1 MKLSLHSVQ
10 TRLNGAFALVAL
22 VGVTAALAGVIALQS
37 TRAALSEVVDEAA
50 PMASAAGALD
60 AASSAITGEL
70 AAFARSVDAV
80 DMTASETRLTSLLAN
95 ARDAVS
101 VLTDAGLDRQRTAS
115 LTGLLDDL
123 AAGVNAANAPTAANL
138 EARMARLDAISSAI
152 DDRAAAVAALEEGLE
167 TAAGQA
173 ELETF
178 LRIIIDLN
186 LILTQYA
193 ELDGALSVD
202 EVSDVEGRFE
212 LAMDELFVNLAILGD
227 AATPDVTSTSE
238 ALISRGEGTQ
248 GVFALRRTEIEAEMT
263 AADAVEDAR
272 IAHALLAA
280 EVEDVVAEATAMAAT
295 ARSNGFTAVLSGQIL
310 LIVMAIGAV
319 AIAGVIG
326 WVYVNG
332 NLLNR
337 LTRISRTTTAL
348 ASGNT
353 GLALDDDGRDE
364 ISDMARAVAVL
375 RDNEIERVRLASESE
390 AERAARE
397 QRTRAIEALV
407 QDFETTSGR
416 ALEAVSR
423 AAGEMEMAS
432 NALSESS
439 HSAAGQTAEV
449 NEAGVLA
456 AQNVDTVA
464 AAAEEMTSSI
474 AEIAQQIS
482 RSSSIARSAA
492 DEVSGASQDVTAL
505 SEAAGRI
512 DGVVRLIN
520 DIAEKTNLLA
530 LNATIEA
537 ARAGEAGKGFA
548 VVASEVKTLAEQ
560 TARATGSISEQ
571 VHGIQSA
578 TGKAVSA
585 ISAIGSVIRE
595 MNEISTAIAAAME
608 EQRAA
613 AEEITR
619 SAQEAAGGARR
630 VSQAIQGVDA
640 AASETGQCAAQ
651 VNEASVGLT
660 QEAGTLR
667 SAVAR
672 FLEGVRAA

>member
-1 MKLSLHSVQ
+1 MKINLQSVQ
-10 TRLNGAFALVAL
+10 TRLNGAFALVAM
-22 VGVTAALAGVIALQS
+22 VGVAAALAGVIALQS
-37 TRAALSEVVDEAA
+37 TRGALSEVVDEAA
-50 PMASAAGALD
+50 PMASAASALE

-70 AAFARSVDAV
+70 AAFARSIDTV
-80 DMTASETRLTSLLAN
+80 DMAASEARLRTLTGQ
-95 ARDAVS
+95 ARDAIANLS
-101 VLTDAGLDRQRTAS
+101 GAGLDAARTAS
-115 LTGLLDDL
+115 LSELLDDL
-123 AAGVNAANAPTAANL
+123 AAGVEAANAPTAANL
-138 EARMARLDAISSAI
+138 DARNARLDAIAAAI
-152 DDRAAAVAALEEGLE
+152 AERAEAVAALETALE
-167 TAAGQA
+167 DAAGQA

-178 LRIIIDLN
+178 LRLIIDLN
-186 LILTQYA
+186 LILTQFA
-193 ELDGALSVD
+193 ELDGALSAD
-202 EVSDVEGRFE
+202 EVADVEERFQ
-212 LAMDELFVNLAILGD
+212 LAMDELLVNLAILGD
-227 AATPDVTSTSE
+227 AATQTITDTSE
-238 ALISRGEGTQ
+238 ALISRGEGTE
-248 GVFALRRTEIEAEMT
+248 GVFDLRRTEIEAEIT
-263 AADAVEDAR
+263 AANAVEDAR
-272 IAHALLAA
+272 IAHALLTA
-280 EVEDVVAEATAMAAT
+280 EVEQVVADANAMAEA

-319 AIAGVIG
+319 GIAGVIG

-332 NLLNR
+332 NLLRR

-348 ASGNT
+348 ASGDT
-353 GLALDDDGRDE
+353 GQALEDKGQDE
-364 ISDMARAVAVL
+364 ISDMAHAVAVL
-375 RDNEIERVRLASESE
+375 RENEMERLRLASESE

-397 QRTRAIEALV
+397 ARTRAIEALV
-407 QDFETTSGR
+407 QEFESTSGR

-423 AAGEMEMAS
+423 AAGEMEMAA
-432 NALSESS
+432 NALTESS

-474 AEIAQQIS
+474 GEIAQQIA
-482 RSSSIARSAA
+482 RSSTIARSAA
-492 DEVSGASQDVTAL
+492 DEVSGASADVTAL

-520 DIAEKTNLLA
+520 EIAEKTNLLA

-571 VHGIQSA
+571 VSGIQNA

-585 ISAIGSVIRE
+585 ITAIGTVIRE

-619 SAQEAAGGARR
+619 SAQEAAGGTRR

-651 VNEASVGLT
+651 VNEASHGLT
-660 QEAGTLR
+660 REAGTLR